1 MLFSLEKFQK
11 LQPKLHK
18 HDNFN
23 GKRETSY
30 ATEDCLDCHGQH
42 CGKCIRIRSY
52 SGPYFSAFGLIRTL
66 FNQCNVFGSN
76 QILSTKQHYHRQ
88 KNQELLE
95 IKKAKLKK
103 NNSLKS

>member
-30 ATEDCLDCHGQH
+30 ATEDCLECHGQH
-42 CGKCIRIRSY
+42 CGNVSVFGVILVRIFPHLDLYEHFLTSAMFLDQTKYYQPNSTITDKKIRS
-52 SGPYFSAFGLIRTL
+52 
-66 FNQCNVFGSN
+66 C
-76 QILSTKQHYHRQ
+76 
-88 KNQELLE
+88 
-95 IKKAKLKK
+95 
-103 NNSLKS
+103 